1 MAKNGFRV
9 FDSDMHVMEPPDLW
23 ERYIAAEF
31 RAIAPRGVLSENVR
45 DLRITFLDQN
55 VNGPPIRRRT
65 RQGRNYER
73 NQALY
78 RGDAAR
84 GWSGE
89 VQLEAMDVEGLDVAV
104 MFPSRGLNV
113 LVGPDG
119 GARVADARFAA
130 AIARAYNDWLHGL
143 CQTDPRRMLGAGM
156 ISVYDINDAVA
167 EAHRVVEELGFKA
180 VFLRSNIVNGKAW
193 HDTYYEPLWDA
204 LEGLQIPLGLHQA
217 TASSVPQLT
226 RFWFGSPSGMQRA
239 YGQPIGQMFGVGSFL
254 GGGILE
260 RHPTLK
266 VAFLEANCSW
276 LPWLLWRLDEA
287 YELEGDLDMS
297 ELTMRRARTSNAS
310 ASRRSSRTKPRRAT
324 RSTFSAT
331 TTWFI
336 RPTIPTATRAIRMPR
351 RAFSSYRFRT
361 RTNGRSCG
369 ITALVS
375 ITSAT
380 PRRLTPAKR
389 TGSHRLRST
398 STGRRFSHGNQRPG
412 CFGTIRQQDAGAIR
426 ARARRG

>member
-1 MAKNGFRV
+1 VAKNGFRV

-45 DLRITFLDQN
+45 DLRITFPDQN
-55 VNGPPIRRRT
+55 VKGLPIRRRT

-89 VQLEAMDVEGLDVAV
+89 VQVEAMDVEGLDVAV

-130 AIARAYNDWLHGL
+130 AIARAYNDWLHDL

-167 EAHRVVEELGFKA
+167 EAHRVVEDLGFKA

-193 HDTYYEPLWDA
+193 HDTYYEPLWET
-204 LEGLQIPLGLHQA
+204 LERLQIPLGLHQA

-226 RFWFGSPSGMQRA
+226 RLWFGSPSGMQRA

-297 ELTMRRARTSNAS
+297 ELTMAPSAYFKRQCVASVEPDETPARYTIDFLGNDNLVYSTDYPHGDSRYPHATESFLKLPFSDEDKRKILWDNCARFYNVSDAPAVS
-310 ASRRSSRTKPRRAT
+310 AGQV
-324 RSTFSAT
+324 
-331 TTWFI
+331 
-336 RPTIPTATRAIRMPR
+336 
-351 RAFSSYRFRT
+351 
-361 RTNGRSCG
+361 NGRG
-369 ITALVS
+369 QA
-375 ITSAT
+375 
-380 PRRLTPAKR
+380 
-389 TGSHRLRST
+389 
-398 STGRRFSHGNQRPG
+398 
-412 CFGTIRQQDAGAIR
+412 
-426 ARARRG
+426 